1 MLIYHIKFKDM
12 SKEQIT
18 KEALQVLKDQL
29 SYGAIKVISEEL
41 KISVEKVQETLS
53 GEINPPEIEIL
64 EKAIEVRNRI
74 FNN

>member
-1 MLIYHIKFKDM
+1 MK
-12 SKEQIT
+12 KEQIT
-18 KEALQVLKDQL
+18 KEALQVLKTQL

-53 GEINPPEIEIL
+53 GEINPPDIEIL